1 MTGNIKYLL
10 MFNNQKNFFEN
21 NSNTIVNLNLKA
33 GYYLENNPSNIVLF

>member
-21 NSNTIVNLNLKA
+21 NSNTIVNLN
-33 GYYLENNPSNIVLF
+33 